1 MAGTIEFYA
10 KPIPWAVEVKN
21 IRAYTLLT
29 TKFHAASPT
38 TLQGTPERSFCCGHV
53 VAKSLAI
60 IFLFCSVCFSCRI
73 VHRGF
78 SCNNV
83 EICGIL
89 FSYRP
94 HPQPLPLKGG
104 ECLRSPRIFNR
115 TVRIFLG
122 YSLVLFKETSY
133 LCSRI
138 AYKQRELW
146 KQGPSTF
153 TSTYPVRTEL
163 TYWSANSRLTPSSS
177 SHRQNPHGRASGN
190 TAMRHSVASSARVHR
205 RRNS

>member
-29 TKFHAASPT
+29 TKFHAASPK

-115 TVRIFLG
+115 TVRKIFGDAASTETCNLVKRRKNNGGWPLKSQPPCFQLLG
-122 YSLVLFKETSY
+122 ISFGVSVPKFSFLK
-133 LCSRI
+133 RI
-138 AYKQRELW
+138 S
-146 KQGPSTF
+146 GTV
-153 TSTYPVRTEL
+153 PVI
-163 TYWSANSRLTPSSS
+163 
-177 SHRQNPHGRASGN
+177 
-190 TAMRHSVASSARVHR
+190 
-205 RRNS
+205 